1 MLQGACVEPFEKGPI
16 IDRTS
21 FIIKLAYFT
30 IKRQFNESLWHT
42 SVMEKYMILVR
53 TPLRISFVGGGT
65 DLPFFY
71 ETGQG
76 GEVVSVTPNL
86 YLDVWVRRRNTPDIG
101 LNAQTYGDFE
111 EIPNSHIREAFRR
124 TGVTTGVYL
133 FTASD
138 VSTTGTG
145 LGSSSALL
153 VSVLNALYRYQGI
166 KRLSVE
172 LANEACDIEMNVLN
186 LPSGKQDAYST
197 ACGGLN
203 YMKFYPDGTVRVYR
217 IQPSRETW
225 RHLETRMMLFYTGI
239 QRHSDTV
246 LKGYKENKVSNF
258 QALCSLKHLVLPFKA
273 ALEAP
278 SRKIGE
284 LLHEAWLLKRNAA
297 PTISNP
303 EIDALYERARDAG
316 AIGGKVLGAG
326 GGGFILFYVPPDKQ
340 KSVRAALK
348 DLQEFPVS
356 YDRKGTQVLCESA
369 C

>member
-1 MLQGACVEPFEKGPI
+1 
-16 IDRTS
+16 
-21 FIIKLAYFT
+21 
-30 IKRQFNESLWHT
+30 
-42 SVMEKYMILVR
+42 MILVR

-71 ETGQG
+71 ETGEG
-76 GEVVSVTPNL
+76 GEVVSVTPSL

-101 LNAQTYGDFE
+101 LNAQVYDHFE

-124 TGVTTGVYL
+124 TGVTEGVYL

-153 VSVLNALYRYQGI
+153 VSALNALYRYCGI
-166 KRLSVE
+166 KKLSVE

-186 LPSGKQDAYST
+186 LPSGKQDAYSA

-203 YMKFYPDGTVRVYR
+203 HIEFYPDGAVRVYR
-217 IQPSRETW
+217 IHPPRETW
-225 RHLETRMMLFYTGI
+225 RHLETHLMLFYTGI

-258 QALCSLKHLVLPFKA
+258 QSLCGLKHLVLPFKA
-273 ALEAP
+273 ALESP

-297 PTISNP
+297 HTISNP
-303 EIDALYERARDAG
+303 KIDELYESALDSG

-340 KSVRAALK
+340 ESVRAALR

-356 YDRKGTQVLCESA
+356 YDRKGTRVIYEA
-369 C
+369 